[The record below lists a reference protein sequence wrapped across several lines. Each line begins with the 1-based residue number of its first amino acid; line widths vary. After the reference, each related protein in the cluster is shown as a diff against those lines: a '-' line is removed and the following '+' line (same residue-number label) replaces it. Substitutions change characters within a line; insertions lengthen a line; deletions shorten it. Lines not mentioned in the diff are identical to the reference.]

1 MTVREISEI
10 EQRTLDLEEIANDE
24 KPKLVQAIEAI
35 LFVANEPVEIRAL
48 AQALQTSS
56 KAVARS
62 IDVLTRDL
70 RNSARGIRVQSGP
83 DGITLVSAPEQSKH
97 VEYFMG
103 LTAHR
108 KLSRSALEVL
118 SIIAYRQPTTRGQI
132 DEIRG
137 VGSDSALATLRLRG
151 LVEPAGRASG
161 PGRPLLFKTTQKF
174 LSHFGLEKATDMPNL
189 PDFIEIPISEI
200 AEQLGMDESIIG
212 KVINA
217 TEGSL
222 TDLSQPKYG
231 EAAGGS

>member
-1 MTVREISEI
+1 MTVQEISEI

-56 KAVARS
+56 RAVARS
-62 IDVLTRDL
+62 IDLLTRDL

-83 DGITLVSAPEQSKH
+83 DGITLASAPEQSKH
-97 VEYFMG
+97 VEDFMG

-217 TEGSL
+217 TAGSL

-231 EAAGGS
+231 EAAGAS

>member
-1 MTVREISEI
+1 MTVKDIAEV
-10 EQRTLDLEEIANDE
+10 EQRTLDFEKIASD
-24 KPKLVQAIEAI
+24 KKTLLVQAIEAI

-48 AQALQTSS
+48 AQALETSS
-56 KAVARS
+56 KEVAMS
-62 IDVLTRDL
+62 VDILTRDL
-70 RNSARGIRVQSGP
+70 RHSARGIRVQSGP

-97 VEYFMG
+97 IEHFMG
-103 LTAHR
+103 LAAHR
-108 KLSRSALEVL
+108 KLSRSALETL
-118 SIIAYRQPTTRGQI
+118 SIIAYRQPVTRGQI

-189 PDFIEIPISEI
+189 PDYIEIPISEI

-212 KVINA
+212 KIIE
-217 TEGSL
+217 TSDD
-222 TDLSQPKYG
+222 TPSDLSQTKYG
-231 EAAGGS
+231 EAAGGA

>member
-1 MTVREISEI
+1 MTVQEISEI

-24 KPKLVQAIEAI
+24 KPTLVQAIEAI

-56 KAVARS
+56 KAVAQS
-62 IDVLTRDL
+62 IDLLTRDL

-97 VEYFMG
+97 VEDFMG
-103 LTAHR
+103 LAAHR
-108 KLSRSALEVL
+108 KLSRSALETL

-132 DEIRG
+132 EEIRG

-151 LVEPAGRASG
+151 LVEPVGRASG

-217 TEGSL
+217 PEESL

>member
-1 MTVREISEI
+1 MTVQEISEI
-10 EQRTLDLEEIANDE
+10 EQHTLDLEEIANDE
-24 KPKLVQAIEAI
+24 KPTLVQAIEAI

-56 KAVARS
+56 KAVAQS
-62 IDVLTRDL
+62 IDLLTRDL

-97 VEYFMG
+97 VEDFMG
-103 LTAHR
+103 LAAHR
-108 KLSRSALEVL
+108 KLSRSALETL

-132 DEIRG
+132 EEIRG

-151 LVEPAGRASG
+151 LVEPVGRASG

-217 TEGSL
+217 PEESL